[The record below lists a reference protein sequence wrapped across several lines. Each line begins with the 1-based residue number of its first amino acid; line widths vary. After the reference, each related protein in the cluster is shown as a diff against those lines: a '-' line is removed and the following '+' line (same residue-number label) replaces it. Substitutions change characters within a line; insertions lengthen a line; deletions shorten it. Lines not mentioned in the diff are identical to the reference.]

1 MAMNFEDYH
10 ILVVDDD
17 QRLRDLLARYLSEN
31 GYLVTAVASAEEADE
46 HLSMVSFD
54 LMILDVMMPG
64 ESGLEYAKRLIQSGS
79 TLPILF
85 LTAMSDTEDRIRGL
99 EIGVD
104 EYLPKPFEP
113 KELLLRMRAILRRQ
127 KTIPVDKKNQNFYI
141 GKWLF
146 NIQKNTLKDNEK
158 TVSLTSSEADI
169 LKFFLGRTGDVVSR
183 DQILKHVGGASSAR
197 AIDIQITRLRQKL
210 EDDARQPKHIQTIRN
225 QGYILWV

>member
-1 MAMNFEDYH
+1 MSFEEYH

-31 GYLVTAVASAEEADE
+31 GFLVTAVASAAEADE
-46 HLSMVSFD
+46 HLKLVAYD
-54 LMILDVMMPG
+54 LMILDVMMPE
-64 ESGLEYAKRLIQSGS
+64 ESGLDYARRLIKAGS

-127 KTIPVDKKNQNFYI
+127 KMIPTHKSDQTFYI
-141 GKWLF
+141 GKWVF
-146 NIQKNTLKDNEK
+146 SPQKQTLKDTEK
-158 TVSLTSSEADI
+158 TVSLTASETEI
-169 LKFFLGRTGDVVSR
+169 LRFLLAKAGEVVNR
-183 DQILKHVGGASSAR
+183 DQVLERVGGASSAR
-197 AIDIQITRLRQKL
+197 AIDIQITRLRQKM